1 MTRYRAVLFDAFG
14 TLIRL
19 DRPSERLIRAVHD
32 RFGRKVSPGDAR
44 AAVRAEIE
52 LYAAHCGSARDERT
66 VSELRLQ
73 CAALLAARLGLELSA
88 GQSLALL
95 DDAIVLRPYPDAARA
110 LDGVRRA
117 GLATAVVSNGDW
129 SLGETLRGAALTV
142 DAVVD
147 SATARAAKPDPA
159 IFLRAL
165 DVLGVGAS
173 EALHVGDSDETDG
186 AGAAAAGI
194 DVVILDRSPAPRPG
208 TIGSLDDLAGRL
220 L

>member
-1 MTRYRAVLFDAFG
+1 MTRHRAVLFDAFG

-19 DRPSERLIRAVHD
+19 DRPSERLIQAVRD
-32 RFGRKVSPGDAR
+32 RFGRDVPAEAAR

-52 LYAAHCGSARDERT
+52 HYAAHCGSAGDERA
-66 VSELRLQ
+66 VSDLRSQ
-73 CAALLAARLGLELSA
+73 CAALLAGRLGLELTA

-110 LDGVRRA
+110 LDAVRGD

-129 SLGETLRGAALTV
+129 SLGETLRGAGLTV

-147 SATARAAKPDPA
+147 SATAGAAKPDPA
-159 IFLRAL
+159 IFRRAL
-165 DVLGVGAS
+165 DELGVGAS
-173 EALHVGDSDETDG
+173 QALHVGDSEETDG

-220 L
+220 E